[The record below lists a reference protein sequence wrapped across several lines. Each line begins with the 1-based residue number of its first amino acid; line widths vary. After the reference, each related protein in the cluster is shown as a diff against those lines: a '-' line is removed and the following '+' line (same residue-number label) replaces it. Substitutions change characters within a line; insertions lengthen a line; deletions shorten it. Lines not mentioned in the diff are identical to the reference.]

1 MSLDDALRA
10 PLHLLAR
17 RAGDLLPLYLLAAS
31 APGVARVPLLAAL
44 AVAVAYLAT
53 TGRLDPLAEALRV
66 IDVRRLAE
74 SGGTGPGTV
83 GPGGSGVD
91 PAAAEALA
99 SAANGLAT
107 PVVVAL
113 LAVGALLAVALGLVA
128 GGVGSAATL
137 AAVDAGLR
145 REDPLL
151 AGVRGV
157 GAHWRPLVLLAFG
170 RALVYLALGGVAL
183 VVVAV
188 AGAAV
193 GPAAVG
199 VAVLVALAAL
209 PVVVAVELLVAFAG
223 PAVVVD
229 GVGAGTAVRRAA
241 RLALDRPG
249 AYLVLVLVGGVL
261 LVGVG
266 VAAGLS
272 AVAGVARVLGL
283 VVTLV
288 VAPLFDGLR
297 VALYADRGMAPVDEG
312 SETDPT
318 AVLDRPSLAERL
330 LAVPRGG
337 LVALGRFVRNHPAAN
352 AGGAALLAVGFAA
365 GWALVAPY
373 GLSVRPPGDV
383 GSVFGTVPVGPFLN
397 IAANNWLV
405 AASASYAGVVAGVP
419 TVVAL
424 GFNGAL
430 LGVVAGVTDP
440 TAFLALVG
448 PHATLELPA
457 IAVAGGL
464 GLHLGRVGVD
474 AVRGRRSAA
483 AVAAALRETFR
494 ALVGLGVVFVVA
506 AAVEAFLT
514 PAVAA
519 AVLG

>member
-10 PLHLLAR
+10 PFSLLAS
-17 RAGDLLPLYLLAAS
+17 RAGALLPLYLLAAS

-44 AVAVAYLAT
+44 ALAVAYLAA
-53 TGRLDPLAEALRV
+53 TGRLDPLFEALREV
-66 IDVRRLAE
+66 DLRSLAE
-74 SGGTGPGTV
+74 SSGTGPGTA
-83 GPGGSGVD
+83 GSGGVD

-99 SAANGLAT
+99 TAASGLAT
-107 PVVVAL
+107 PVVLSL
-113 LAVGALLAVALGLVA
+113 LAVGALLAVAVGLVA

-145 REDPLL
+145 REDPML

-157 GAHWRPLVLLAFG
+157 AAHWRPLVLLAVG
-170 RALVYLALGGVAL
+170 RALVYLALGGAALAL
-183 VVVAV
+183 VVAVGAV
-188 AGAAV
+188 AGAA
-193 GPAAVG
+193 G
-199 VAVLVALAAL
+199 VAVGLLVVLAAL
-209 PVVVAVELLVAFAG
+209 PIVVAVELLVAFAG

-229 GVGAGTAVRRAA
+229 EVGAVTAVRRAA

-249 AYLVLVLVGGVL
+249 AYVVLL
-261 LVGVG
+261 LVGV
-266 VAAGLS
+266 VLAVGLAVVTGLA
-272 AVAGVARVLGL
+272 AVAGVGRVVGL
-283 VVTLV
+283 VTTLA

-297 VALYADRGMAPVDEG
+297 VALYADRGLAPADED
-312 SETDPT
+312 ETDPT
-318 AVLDRPSLAERL
+318 DIPDRPSLGARL
-330 LAVPRGG
+330 LAVPRDG
-337 LVALGRFVRNHPAAN
+337 LVALGRFVRDHPLAN
-352 AGGAALLAVGFAA
+352 AGGVALLVAGFAT

-373 GLSVRPPGDV
+373 GLTVRPPSDV

-405 AASASYAGVVAGVP
+405 AASASYAGVAAGVP
-419 TVVAL
+419 TVAAL

-430 LGVVAGVTDP
+430 LGVVAGLTDR

-483 AVAAALRETFR
+483 QVAGTLRETFR
-494 ALVGLGVVFVVA
+494 VLVGLGVVFVVA
-506 AAVEAFLT
+506 AAIEAFVT
-514 PAVAA
+514 PAVAS